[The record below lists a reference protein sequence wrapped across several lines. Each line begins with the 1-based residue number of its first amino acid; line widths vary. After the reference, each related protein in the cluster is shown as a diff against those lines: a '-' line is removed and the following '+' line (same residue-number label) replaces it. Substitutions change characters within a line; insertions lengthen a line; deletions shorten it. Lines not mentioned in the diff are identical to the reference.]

1 MSAPTQSEPTRSEPT
16 ETRAGGAAG
25 PPELSV
31 ILPMYNEV
39 DNVAPLLAE
48 IEEALAGTT
57 FEVVAVDDGSRD
69 GTRELLRK
77 LAKDKPY
84 LRVVL
89 FRRNSGQ
96 SAAFDA
102 GFRAASG
109 RVVVTMDA
117 DRQNDPK
124 DVPRLVAKL
133 DEGFDLVTGWRR
145 DRKDGVFL
153 RKIPSRIANAFI
165 RWVTGTRIH
174 DLGCSLKVYRRE
186 ITDEIRLYGEMHR
199 FLVPLAE
206 HQGARVAELE
216 VHHRPR
222 TAGVSKY
229 GLSRT
234 VKVLLD
240 LLTVWFFRRYQT
252 KPIYV
257 FGGAGFAMLA
267 TSALLAA
274 YVLYEKLALDIWVH
288 RNPLFLLAMFS
299 ALLGVQSLGMG
310 LLAEIIV
317 RTYFESQGRSPYP
330 IAERLGFRE
339 PTPERAGLPERA
351 TEREG

>member
-1 MSAPTQSEPTRSEPT
+1 MIDASDPR
-16 ETRAGGAAG
+16 ETGSTGGPGA
-25 PPELSV
+25 PELSIV
-31 ILPMYNEV
+31 LPIYNEV
-39 DNVAPLLAE
+39 DNVAPLLEE
-48 IEEALAGTT
+48 IEQALPDRR

-69 GTRELLRK
+69 GTRELLRRLVK
-77 LAKDKPY
+77 EKPY

-102 GFRAASG
+102 GFRAATG

-117 DRQNDPK
+117 DRQNDPR

-133 DEGFDLVTGWRR
+133 DEGFDLVTGWRKN
-145 DRKDGVFL
+145 RKDGVLL

-206 HQGARVAELE
+206 HQGARVAEIE
-216 VHHRPR
+216 VNHRAR

-257 FGGAGFAMLA
+257 FGGAGVAMIA
-267 TSALLAA
+267 TSVLLAA
-274 YVLYEKLALDIWVH
+274 YVLYEKLALEIWVH

-330 IAERLGFRE
+330 VAERLGFAAAQPPKE
-339 PTPERAGLPERA
+339 
-351 TEREG
+351 

>member
-1 MSAPTQSEPTRSEPT
+1 MAPLTMTSPSTRPI
-16 ETRAGGAAG
+16 
-25 PPELSV
+25 ELSIV
-31 ILPMYNEV
+31 LPMYNEV
-39 DNVAPLLAE
+39 DNVVPLLEE
-48 IEEALAGTT
+48 IEGALGETT
-57 FEVVAVDDGSRD
+57 FEVIAVDDGSRD
-69 GTRELLRK
+69 GTRELLKK
-77 LAKDKPY
+77 LVKDKAY

-102 GFRAASG
+102 GFRSAVG

-133 DEGFDLVTGWRR
+133 DEGFDLVTGWRK
-145 DRKDGVFL
+145 DRKDGMFL
-153 RKIPSRIANAFI
+153 RKLPSKIANAFI
-165 RWVTGTRIH
+165 RWVTGTKIH
-174 DLGCSLKVYRRE
+174 DLGCSLKVYKRE

-206 HQGARVAELE
+206 HQGASVTEIA
-216 VHHRPR
+216 VNHRAR

-257 FGGAGFAMLA
+257 FGGAGFAMIA
-267 TSALLAA
+267 TSVVLSG
-274 YVLYEKLALDIWVH
+274 YVLFQKLADEVYVH
-288 RNPLFLLAMFS
+288 RNPLFSIAAFS
-299 ALLGVQSLGMG
+299 GLLGVQSLGMG

-317 RTYFESQGRSPYP
+317 RTYFEAQGRSPYP
-330 IAERLGFRE
+330 IAERLGFPARTSVAPQSVSPKGE
-339 PTPERAGLPERA
+339 ASADGMER
-351 TEREG
+351 